1 LDFSALIVGNIL
13 GGRSTSS
20 SQNLNWIYLQVC

>member
-1 LDFSALIVGNIL
+1 LDFSALIVDHYL

-20 SQNLNWIYLQVC
+20 SQNLLLDIS